1 MSKILIVIVSYNAC
15 RYMQDCINSIRSKVT
30 PGSYQII
37 VVDNASTDCIAEWL
51 AAQSDITLIRND
63 VNVGFGPACNQAV
76 ASTIGT
82 KFADYDIFL
91 LNNDTVVTS
100 TALPRMINALNSAPD
115 VGAVGAMSNYAGNRQ
130 QLDVS
135 FDTTEDYI
143 RFGEDLNIPPAD
155 SVLEKVRLNG
165 FAMLVKRTVWDK
177 IGGFDEDFAPG
188 YYEDDALSVE
198 IQKLGYRLLLV
209 RDAFIYHAG
218 SVSFVKTGTNK
229 LSYEHHD
236 LFIKKYGFDILNYVY
251 PSGAV
256 LSQIPFSRNDSFK
269 ALYIGC
275 GLGAEIKAITSL
287 FKNAIVYG
295 IETEQ
300 VLFDIASKT
309 ERVFSCVE
317 NLTKEISSAFFDLL
331 ILDSN
336 YLDKLTDGEKETVK
350 ILCTDNAT
358 EITCLHEYDSFP
370 YDNIR
375 LILWDSKVY
384 DSKTADFL
392 ASFCVMSS
400 TYSGSLDTS
409 RIKSYGINPENILVI
424 SPESVFRANLLFT
437 MPSLLTAAP
446 TIVPYIT
453 AYYGRLKATDIAHTC
468 ANRLAVFEHKLKIQ
482 KNYSSKEDF
491 LTDSNIIITINKNC
505 YEKAADIVSFLE
517 KYNFDP
523 SGKAYDIPRISRLA
537 TNDWNNC
544 CYIAARDK
552 YYDYGIVGF
561 YCFNEREQKKICSYF
576 AWDVADMEIE
586 KYLIDKKSIPWL
598 SEDTEHSITT
608 DKARKSRINIL
619 LKGPDS
625 LTPIA
630 EYLLGGNITTEYDSE
645 KELPS
650 KLFSSEYHI
659 IIYSLLQEDY
669 SSWTAD
675 GDAMLSRIFSTLDN
689 IDEKA
694 PGAPMIILLLG
705 STVPYLSGTE
715 NDRNLAEL
723 YSELNPIFQSY
734 AEDHAKI
741 RTIDVTSFIKDQ
753 SDFNDSQNCFS
764 VRVYSDIVE
773 TICIYINEKVDA
785 ILSQRY

>member
-1 MSKILIVIVSYNAC
+1 MSKVLIVIVSYNAC
-15 RYMQDCINSIRSKVT
+15 RYMQDCINSIRSKVA
-30 PGSYQII
+30 PGSYQIL
-37 VVDNASTDCIAEWL
+37 VVDNASTDGIAEWL
-51 AAQSDITLIRND
+51 ATQSDIMLIRNKE
-63 VNVGFGPACNQAV
+63 NVGFGPACNQAV
-76 ASTIGT
+76 ASTVGT
-82 KFADYDIFL
+82 VFADYDIFL
-91 LNNDTVVTS
+91 LNNDTVMTS
-100 TALPRMINALNSAPD
+100 TALPRMISALNSAPD

-143 RFGEDLNIPPAD
+143 RFGESLNISPAD
-155 SVLEKVRLNG
+155 SILEKVRLNG

-198 IQKLGYRLLLV
+198 IQKLGYSLLLV

-229 LSYEHHD
+229 LSFEHHD
-236 LFIKKYGFDILNYVY
+236 LFIQKYGFDILNYVY

-256 LSQIPFSRNDSFK
+256 LSQIPFVRNESFK

-300 VLFDIASKT
+300 VLFDIAAKT
-309 ERVFSCVE
+309 EKVFSSVE
-317 NLTKEISSAFFDLL
+317 NLAEEISNAFFDLL
-331 ILDSN
+331 IIDSS
-336 YLDKLTDGEKETVK
+336 YLDKLTDSEKETLK
-350 ILCTDNAT
+350 TLCTSNAA
-358 EITCLHEYDSFP
+358 EITCMHEYDSFP
-370 YDNIR
+370 FENIG
-375 LILWDSKVY
+375 LILWDSKIY
-384 DSKTADFL
+384 DPKAADFL
-392 ASFCVMSS
+392 ANFCVMSS
-400 TYSGSLDTS
+400 TYSGSLDNS
-409 RIKSYGINPENILVI
+409 RIKSYGINLENILVI

-453 AYYGRLKATDIAHTC
+453 AYYGRLKITDAGHSC
-468 ANRLAVFEHKLKIQ
+468 ANRLTIFERKLELQ
-482 KNYSSKEDF
+482 SNFSSKEAF
-491 LTDSNIIITINKNC
+491 LLDSNITITINKNC
-505 YEKAADIVSFLE
+505 YEKTADIVSFLQ
-517 KYNFDP
+517 KYSFD
-523 SGKAYDIPRISRLA
+523 SSNKSYDITHISKLA

-544 CYIAARDK
+544 IYITARDK

-561 YCFNEREQKKICSYF
+561 YCFNEREQEKVCSYF
-576 AWDVADMEIE
+576 AWDVSDMEIE
-586 KYLIDKKSIPWL
+586 KYLADKGSVPWIT
-598 SEDTEHSITT
+598 EDTDHSITF
-608 DKARKSRINIL
+608 DKAKKSRINIL
-619 LKGPDS
+619 LKGPDT
-625 LTPIA
+625 LNPIA
-630 EYLLGGNITTEYDSE
+630 DYLVGGNITTEYDSE

-669 SSWTAD
+669 ASWAAD
-675 GDAMLSRIFSTLDN
+675 GDAMLSRIFSTLDD
-689 IDEKA
+689 IDEKV
-694 PGAPMIILLLG
+694 PGSPMLILLLG
-705 STVPYLSGTE
+705 STVPYMSGTD
-715 NDRNLAEL
+715 NDQKLAEL
-723 YSELNPIFQSY
+723 YGELNPILQSY
-734 AEDHAKI
+734 AEDHEKI
-741 RTIDVTSFIKDQ
+741 RIIDVTGFIKDQ

-773 TICIYINEKVDA
+773 AICIYINEKVDE

>member
-37 VVDNASTDCIAEWL
+37 VVDNASTDGIAEWL
-51 AAQSDITLIRND
+51 AAQSDIILIRND

-82 KFADYDIFL
+82 EFADYDIFL
-91 LNNDTVVTS
+91 LNNDTVMTS
-100 TALPRMINALNSAPD
+100 TALPRMISALNSASD

-130 QLDVS
+130 QIDIS
-135 FDTTEDYI
+135 FDTTEDYVKY
-143 RFGEDLNIPPAD
+143 GESLNIPPSD

-165 FAMLVKRTVWDK
+165 FAMLVKRNVWDK

-218 SVSFVKTGTNK
+218 SISFVKTGTNR

-236 LFIKKYGFDILNYVY
+236 LFIQKYGFDILNYVY

-269 ALYIGC
+269 AIYIGC
-275 GLGAEIKAITSL
+275 GLGTEIKAITSL

-300 VLFDIASKT
+300 VLFDITSKT
-309 ERVFSCVE
+309 EKVFSSIE
-317 NLTKEISSAFFDLL
+317 KLSKEMPNAFFDLL
-331 ILDSN
+331 IIDSN
-336 YLDKLTDGEKETVK
+336 YLDKLNENEKECIK
-350 ILCTDNAT
+350 ALCTENAA
-358 EITCLHEYDSFP
+358 EITCMHEYDSFSFE
-370 YDNIR
+370 NIR
-375 LILWDSKVY
+375 LILWDSKIY
-384 DSKTADFL
+384 DPSTADFL
-392 ASFCVMSS
+392 ANFCVMSS
-400 TYSGSLDTS
+400 TYSGSLDNN
-409 RIKSYGINPENILVI
+409 RIKSYGISHENILVI

-437 MPSLLTAAP
+437 MLSLLTAAP

-453 AYYGRLKATDIAHTC
+453 AYYGRLKATDMEHSC
-468 ANRLAVFEHKLKIQ
+468 ANRLAVFEQKLELQ
-482 KNYSSKEDF
+482 KKYNRKDDF

-505 YEKAADIVSFLE
+505 YEKATDIVAFLQ

-523 SGKAYDIPRISRLA
+523 SGKAYDISRISRLA
-537 TNDWNNC
+537 TNDWNDC
-544 CYIAARDK
+544 CYITARDK

-561 YCFNEREQKKICSYF
+561 YCFNEREQEKVCSYF
-576 AWDVADMEIE
+576 AWDVSDMEIE
-586 KYLIDKKSIPWL
+586 KYLVDKKSIPWI
-598 SEDTEHSITT
+598 SEDIEHSIISDTA
-608 DKARKSRINIL
+608 KKSRINIL

-625 LTPIA
+625 LSPIA
-630 EYLLGGNITTEYDSE
+630 DYLVGGNITTEYDSA

-669 SSWTAD
+669 ASWATD
-675 GDAMLSRIFSTLDN
+675 GDAMLSRIFSTLDD

-694 PGAPMIILLLG
+694 PGSPMLILLLG
-705 STVPYLSGTE
+705 STVPYMSGTD
-715 NDRNLAEL
+715 NDQKLAEL
-723 YSELNPIFQSY
+723 YGELNPILQSY
-734 AEDHAKI
+734 AEDHEKI
-741 RTIDVTSFIKDQ
+741 RIIDVTGFIKDQ

-773 TICIYINEKVDA
+773 AICIYINEKVDEL
-785 ILSQRY
+785 LSKRY

>member
-30 PGSYQII
+30 PGSYQIL
-37 VVDNASTDCIAEWL
+37 VVDNASTDGIAEWL
-51 AAQSDITLIRND
+51 AVQSDIILIRND

-76 ASTIGT
+76 ASTVGGE
-82 KFADYDIFL
+82 FADYDIFL
-91 LNNDTVVTS
+91 LNNDTVMTS
-100 TALPRMINALNSAPD
+100 TALPRMISALNSASD

-130 QLDVS
+130 QLDVA
-135 FDTTEDYI
+135 FDSTEDYI
-143 RFGEDLNIPPAD
+143 RFGESLNISQDDAI
-155 SVLEKVRLNG
+155 LEKVRLNG
-165 FAMLVKRTVWDK
+165 FAMLVKRNVWDK

-188 YYEDDALSVE
+188 YYEDDALSVG
-198 IQKLGYRLLLV
+198 IQKLGYRLLLA

-236 LFIKKYGFDILNYVY
+236 LFIQKYGFDILNYVY

-309 ERVFSCVE
+309 EKVFSSIE
-317 NLTKEISSAFFDLL
+317 SLTKEIPNAFFDLL
-331 ILDSN
+331 IIDSN
-336 YLDKLTDGEKETVK
+336 YLGKLNEDEKECIKT
-350 ILCTDNAT
+350 ICTENAA
-358 EITCLHEYDSFP
+358 EITCMHEYDSFSFE
-370 YDNIR
+370 NIR
-375 LILWDSKVY
+375 LILWDSKIY
-384 DSKTADFL
+384 DPNTADFL
-392 ASFCVMSS
+392 ANFCVMSS
-400 TYSGSLDTS
+400 TYSGSLDNS
-409 RIKSYGINPENILVI
+409 RIKSYGINLENILAI

-453 AYYGRLKATDIAHTC
+453 AYYGRLKATDIEHSC
-468 ANRLAVFEHKLKIQ
+468 ANRLAVFEHKLEIQ
-482 KNYSSKEDF
+482 KNYSSKVDF
-491 LTDSNIIITINKNC
+491 LTDSNITITINKNC
-505 YEKAADIVSFLE
+505 YEKAADIVSFLQ
-517 KYNFDP
+517 KYSFDP

-537 TNDWNNC
+537 TNDWNDC
-544 CYIAARDK
+544 CYITARDK

-576 AWDVADMEIE
+576 AWDVAGMEIE
-586 KYLIDKKSIPWL
+586 KYLLDKKSIPWL
-598 SEDTEHSITT
+598 SEDTEHSITS
-608 DKARKSRINIL
+608 DNAKKSRINLL
-619 LKGPDS
+619 LKGPKS

-669 SSWTAD
+669 ASWATD
-675 GDAMLSRIFSTLDN
+675 GDAILSRIFSTLDD

-694 PGAPMIILLLG
+694 PGSPMLILLLG
-705 STVPYLSGTE
+705 STVPYTAGTE

-734 AEDHAKI
+734 AEDYEKI
-741 RTIDVTSFIKDQ
+741 RIIDVTGFIKDQ

-773 TICIYINEKVDA
+773 AICIYINEKVDE
-785 ILSQRY
+785 ILNCH